1 MLSSRNTLVHLIFF
15 PFLLYEIFNH
25 YESNYPYIFR
35 TGYHEVPEESWRR
48 MYPALRI
55 TGEKHIIIP
64 SVYNNINNKKNSSNK
79 TELKANS
86 SNKQPMIFSS
96 DSMQIL
102 FTLLFALAGM
112 AIFIIVYIPRVSISV
127 Y

>member
-1 MLSSRNTLVHLIFF
+1 MSQITPNIFW
-15 PFLLYEIFNH
+15 
-25 YESNYPYIFR
+25 

-86 SNKQPMIFSS
+86 SDKQPMIFSS

-112 AIFIIVYIPRVSISV
+112 AIFIIVYIPRVSI
-127 Y
+127 